1 MFLCCVLNKHLHLT
15 TSFPITY
22 TTYCGINPLS
32 HTHSSKELIR
42 KGAVLLPGHSYMRLS
57 PGQKWLR
64 GHSWQRPEGAL
75 QKPGRHTQSDAN
87 LEPGSEAEWS
97 LHFVALPCSGMPPQK
112 KLAAQSPHGP
122 PGGPEYLAIQRQ
134 SVCTVLTAVDRVP
147 ELAGHVVHSWLPV
160 ASLYVPAGHAPHV
173 LVPVLVYPAMQMQ
186 SLDLTLLTGD
196 VENE

>member
-1 MFLCCVLNKHLHLT
+1 LCWVLNKHLHLT
-15 TSFPITY
+15 PSFPSTH
-22 TTYCGINPLS
+22 TSYCGINPLS
-32 HTHSSKELIR
+32 HTQSSKVLMR
-42 KGAVLLPGHSYMRLS
+42 TGAVLLPGHSYMRLS

-87 LEPGSEAEWS
+87 LEPGSEDEWS

-112 KLAAQSPHGP
+112 KSAAQSPHGP

-147 ELAGHVVHSWLPV
+147 ELAGHEVHSWLPV
-160 ASLYVPAGHAPHV
+160 DVLYVSAGQAPHCV
-173 LVPVLVYPAMQMQ
+173 SPVLVYPAMHKQ
-186 SLDLTLLTGD
+186 SVGQR
-196 VENE
+196 